1 MSSNF
6 FSEALKQA
14 LTRHHFNQAQLA
26 EFLHV
31 DPAYISRWLKGSSP
45 RIDQMRTVL
54 TNLGWDLERAHPDYD
69 PFGDAIRTLE
79 EGRPVV
85 EPKKGRK
92 ASQLGD
98 AGEVRQLLADAAE
111 AHRRAQQRPVNLIG
125 RLLAQKGLMEA
136 IEPSEVAGLQTMN
149 EVLKPLDYAGNELS
163 VAEVAGNDF
172 APAYPQRSLVFLRRI
187 LKPGSVPDGTDVLFE
202 ALRKPGLLHLRR
214 LVRISED
221 RSGRI
226 DRVIGAPIAAG
237 HNYLFYRPREVR
249 LHSAIVGSL
258 SIVRES

>member
-14 LTRHHFNQAQLA
+14 LTQRHFNQAQLA

-45 RIDQMRTVL
+45 RIDQMRSVL
-54 TNLGWDLERAHPDYD
+54 TNLGWDLDRAHPDYD

-79 EGRPVV
+79 EGRAVI
-85 EPKKGRK
+85 EPKKGK
-92 ASQLGD
+92 KSSQLGD

-111 AHRRAQQRPVNLIG
+111 SHRRAQQRPVNMIG
-125 RLLAQKGLMEA
+125 RLVAQKGLMEGV
-136 IEPSEVAGLQTMN
+136 EPKEVVGLQTMD
-149 EVLKPLDYAGNELS
+149 EVLKPLDYADNEMS
-163 VAEVAGNDF
+163 VAEVVGNDF
-172 APAYPQRSLVFLRRI
+172 APAYPQGSLVFLRRI
-187 LKPGSVPDGTDVLFE
+187 LKPGAVPDGTDVLFE
-202 ALRKPGLLHLRR
+202 ALRKPGVLQLRR
-214 LVRISED
+214 LVRISEG

-226 DRVIGAPIAAG
+226 DRVIGAPIAVG

-258 SIVRES
+258 AVVKE